1 MTETDESGTVD
12 HAQRSDPPQ
21 DPPPDTPP
29 GGQGQEHGQGF
40 EPPADDGG
48 VFDSDSKPI
57 TYLSWGAFA
66 VLLLLALVATVRFY
80 LSASNAIS
88 IWIAPD
94 WVPIFQSAFNLAVLF
109 ACGVGLSILVRR
121 MRS

>member
-1 MTETDESGTVD
+1 MTETNDSSSANP
-12 HAQRSDPPQ
+12 AQSDDPPQ
-21 DPPPDTPP
+21 NPPPGTPP
-29 GGQGQEHGQGF
+29 QSREF
-40 EPPADDGG
+40 ESPEDDGG

-94 WVPIFQSAFNLAVLF
+94 WVPIFQSAFNLGVLF
-109 ACGVGLSILVRR
+109 ACGIGLSILVRR
-121 MRS
+121 MRN

>member
-1 MTETDESGTVD
+1 MTETDDSSPVD
-12 HAQRSDPPQ
+12 HAQHSDPAQ
-21 DPPPDTPP
+21 NPPPEGTP
-29 GGQGQEHGQGF
+29 GGQGQEQGQGF
-40 EPPADDGG
+40 EPPTDDGG
-48 VFDSDSKPI
+48 VFESDSKPI

-94 WVPIFQSAFNLAVLF
+94 WVPIFQSAFNLAVVF